1 MLVLN
6 GWTLYAH
13 PLFLDQLESLMAAVE
28 RQQAA
33 GRQQATQS
41 PNAKLLAVI
50 RRQIFSAIPADPSQP
65 QFRQGNT
72 LGPARRHWF
81 RAKFGNG
88 RFRLFFRFDTASK
101 IILYAWVNDETTL
114 RAYGSRRD
122 AYAVFAGMLDRGNP
136 PEDWDKL
143 LAECRVASGR
153 LEKTR
158 GGVAE

>member
-1 MLVLN
+1 MLLLN

-13 PLFLDQLESLMAAVE
+13 PLFLDQLERLMAAVE
-28 RQQAA
+28 RQQKVS
-33 GRQQATQS
+33 RQQGAAS
-41 PNAKLLAVI
+41 PNAKLLAMI
-50 RRQIFSAIPADPSQP
+50 RRQIFTDIPTDPAQL

-136 PEDWDKL
+136 PEDWDIL
-143 LAECRVASGR
+143 LAACRAAAGR
-153 LEKTR
+153 LEKAR
-158 GGVAE
+158 GE